1 MSEQKKQV
9 CMHFQKETPLKKN
22 IYMDFPAE
30 PALKRQ
36 HAGGTGPDMTQP
48 IVNMWNADIPSL
60 PPLDPKLVAKKP
72 RFALSLLVPEEGCG
86 GNDPDEGFL
95 MKGLN

>member
-1 MSEQKKQV
+1 MSENKKVRMQ
-9 CMHFQKETPLKKN
+9 FQKGTPFKKN
-22 IYMDFPAE
+22 VYMDFPAE

-48 IVNMWNADIPSL
+48 IVNMWNAGVASL
-60 PPLDPKLVAKKP
+60 PPLDPELVAKKP
-72 RFALSLLVPEEGCG
+72 RFSLSLLVPEEGCG